1 LERRRQLRERKRNEG
16 MNMKTYTH
24 NTRRQAVQAA
34 RKYFEKDAKKFIA
47 GQKSKFT
54 IKVGMTKK

>member
-1 LERRRQLRERKRNEG
+1 
-16 MNMKTYTH
+16 MKTYTH

-47 GQKSKFT
+47 GQKSRFT
-54 IKVGMTKK
+54 IRVGMTKK